1 MMTVEPENKPDLQV
15 DSKFPVSGQSAM
27 TVEGVYPVCKPEG
40 ISSFRMVQLVRRSLG
55 IKKVGHTGTLDPFAS
70 GVLIICAGRPATRL
84 IPQLMVGDKEYEATL
99 QFGIITDTQ
108 DPEGKIIEQRP
119 VPDISERAVAEC
131 LAQFTGNR
139 CKPLQVTLL

>member
-15 DSKFPVSGQSAM
+15 NSKFPVSGQSAA
-27 TVEGVYPVCKPEG
+27 TSLEGVYQVCKPEG
-40 ISSFRMVQLVRRSLG
+40 VTSFRMVQLVRRSLG

-70 GVLIICAGRPATRL
+70 GVLIICAGRSATRL

-108 DPEGKIIEQRP
+108 DPEGKII
-119 VPDISERAVAEC
+119 DDSE
-131 LAQFTGNR
+131 
-139 CKPLQVTLL
+139 LQ